1 MSETSARALH
11 EALATELRAAQG
23 ASRLSVR
30 TWAER
35 SSITHDMLY
44 RILNG
49 KRPVT
54 VVELVMLCR
63 TVGDD
68 PLDLVSRAA
77 RRAGI
82 TTGDDVHEVVRADR
96 ARLALEAAGLWT
108 DPEAAYTKAR
118 AALAST
124 GHILSLREWRAF
136 VDGAGSHS
144 LVDALS
150 EFLEVPTDY
159 LLGVSPDDDAKRMDS
174 QLQLAASMRA
184 IGVTKIAARSL
195 DELEP
200 EEMAAVYSAIRHLI
214 AKEEPSDTD

>member
-30 TWAER
+30 TWSER

-82 TTGDDVHEVVRADR
+82 TTGDDAHEVVRADR
-96 ARLALEAAGLWT
+96 ARLALEAAGLRA
-108 DPEAAYTKAR
+108 DSEAAYTKAR
-118 AALAST
+118 AALASS
-124 GHILSLREWRAF
+124 GNNLSLREARAF

-144 LVDALS
+144 LVNALS

-159 LLGVSPDDDAKRMDS
+159 LLGTSPDDEAQRIDS
-174 QLQLAASMRA
+174 QLRLAASMRA
-184 IGVTKIAARSL
+184 VGVTKLAARSL

-200 EEMAAVYSAIRHLI
+200 DEIAVVDSAIRDLI
-214 AKEEPSDTD
+214 AKEAPSNND